1 MPRRLRH
8 ASNLKV
14 FAARHRS
21 PMRHPSGPIR
31 RIIPARVLIA
41 LPVLVVAVVV
51 TWMILIPYCWYLGY
65 EPRAGDS

>member
-1 MPRRLRH
+1 
-8 ASNLKV
+8 
-14 FAARHRS
+14 
-21 PMRHPSGPIR
+21 MRHPSGPIR